1 MWLFI
6 AIVVGGALFIG
17 LVTLWALLG
26 VEFPYM
32 LWDAL
37 QNLDH
42 ARSPRSKSHQAGA

>member
-6 AIVVGGALFIG
+6 AIIVGGALFIG

-26 VEFPYM
+26 VEFPHM
-32 LWDAL
+32 LWNAL
-37 QNLDH
+37 KDQDQ